1 MGFQVSPGV
10 NVSEVDLTGI
20 IPAVSTTE
28 GAMAGWF
35 RWGPAEERTLI
46 SSEEE
51 LAATF
56 AEPDSTNFN
65 TFFTAANFLSYGNKL
80 FVARAIPA
88 DALNATVL
96 QNQSTTPAGGTG
108 SHSDLIKNQE
118 HHDGLTLS
126 STAAD
131 AAFIAKYP
139 GALGN
144 SLKIS
149 VCDSALAFESTFTGV
164 TNSSF
169 DTGDANTGIIANIAV
184 GSNTLVLTSKGYETG
199 DVASH
204 HAHTTRIS
212 TNLVINTAQTHFT
225 VGDTVRLGNTTLGY
239 QTVKVVAIG
248 DTSIAANTYT
258 SGNNTTE
265 WTGNVAI
272 TVDPKYRLSDTF
284 TANSTVGDGI
294 NSGGI
299 TRFWEYR
306 DNVDGAPG
314 QTEYSNNVANNTAND
329 ELHIVIADQDG
340 DITGTKGQILEVW
353 EGLSRATNAKNESGE
368 SIYYQDVIDNKSQ
381 WVWVGGAKIRATS
394 NVNTA
399 AETYS
404 NTGTGLNNY
413 VNAINPF
420 TSSFQ
425 VGSDG
430 TNPNETNIAIGQLQT
445 AVDLF
450 KSPEDVDISLVLT
463 GLSRGGT
470 NGTQWTN
477 YLIDNIA
484 DVRKDC
490 VVFTSPEKADVVNN
504 IGGEFNDVEGFA
516 DSVTPSS
523 YAVMDSGWKYRYDK
537 YNDVYRY
544 TPLNGDIAGLC
555 VRTDDIRDPWF
566 SPAGYNRG
574 VIKNV
579 IKLPY
584 NPDRADRDHL
594 YKNKV
599 NPVIT
604 QPGQGTLLFGDKTML
619 AKPSAFDRI
628 NVRRLFIVLEKAIAT
643 AAKYT
648 LFEFNDEFTR
658 AQFRNMVEPFL
669 RDVQGRRGIFDF
681 RVVCDETNNTGEVI
695 DSNRFVGDIYIK
707 PARSINFIQL
717 NFVAVRTGVEFSE
730 VVGQF

>member
-10 NVSEVDLTGI
+10 NVSEIDLTGI

-28 GAMAGWF
+28 GALAGWF
-35 RWGPAEERTLI
+35 RWGPAEERNLI

-51 LAATF
+51 LASTF
-56 AEPDSTNFN
+56 GEPDSTNFT

-88 DALNATVL
+88 DAINSTVL
-96 QNQSTTPAGGTG
+96 QNQSTVANNEVATQT
-108 SHSDLIKNQE
+108 DLIKNQE

-126 STAAD
+126 STASLS
-131 AAFIAKYP
+131 AFIAKYP
-139 GALGN
+139 GSLGN

-149 VCDSALAFESTFTGV
+149 VCDSPLAFESTFTGV
-164 TNSSF
+164 TNSSMDVAGSNNNF
-169 DTGDANTGIIANIAV
+169 VATMSV
-184 GSNTLVLTSKGYETG
+184 GSNTLLFSQTG
-199 DVASH
+199 TESGDSSGQTA
-204 HAHTTRIS
+204 HAIRVGA
-212 TNLVINTAQTHFT
+212 NLSMTTAQTVFT
-225 VGDTVRLGNTTLGY
+225 VGDTVRLGNSTIGY
-239 QTVKVVAIG
+239 QTAKIVAKSAVQAG
-248 DTSIAANTYT
+248 GSHAGGTTTFTANVSFTL
-258 SGNNTTE
+258 
-265 WTGNVAI
+265 
-272 TVDPKYRLSDTF
+272 DQKYRLSSDLS
-284 TANSTVGDGI
+284 ANSTVGDSI
-294 NSGGI
+294 NSGGV

-306 DNVDGAPG
+306 DNVDKAPG
-314 QTEYSNNVANNTAND
+314 QSDWSNNVANNTAND
-329 ELHIVIADQDG
+329 ELHIVISDEDG
-340 DITGTKGQILEVW
+340 DITGVKDNILEVW
-353 EGLSRATNAKNESGE
+353 EGLSRASDAKNESGE
-368 SIYYQDVIDNKSQ
+368 SIYYKDVIDNQSN
-381 WVWVGGAKIRATS
+381 WVWVGGTNIRATS

-399 AETYS
+399 AQTYS
-404 NTGTGLNNY
+404 NTGALLNNH
-413 VNAINPF
+413 VNAVIPF

-430 TNPNETNIAIGQLQT
+430 TNPNETSIAIGQLAS

-450 KSPEDVDISLVLT
+450 KSPEDVDISLVVA

-470 NGTQWTN
+470 NGEQWPN

-490 VVFTSPEKADVVNN
+490 VVFCSPEKADVVNN
-504 IGGEFNDVEGFA
+504 TGGESNDVKTFA
-516 DSVTPSS
+516 DSLTASS
-523 YAVMDSGWKYRYDK
+523 YAVMDSGWKYQYDK

-544 TPLNGDIAGLC
+544 IPLNGDIAGLC
-555 VRTDDIRDPWF
+555 VRTDDTRDPWF

-574 VIKNV
+574 VIKNA

-584 NPDRADRDHL
+584 NPDKADRDIL

-604 QPGQGTLLFGDKTML
+604 QPGQGTLLFGDKTL
-619 AKPSAFDRI
+619 LSKPSAFDRI

-643 AAKYT
+643 AAKFT

-695 DSNRFVGDIYIK
+695 DANRFVGDIYVK
-707 PARSINFIQL
+707 PARAINFIQL

>member
-10 NVSEVDLTGI
+10 NVSEIDLTGI

-28 GAMAGWF
+28 GALAGWF
-35 RWGPAEERTLI
+35 RWGPAEERNLI

-51 LAATF
+51 LASTF
-56 AEPDSTNFN
+56 GEPDSTNFT

-88 DALNATVL
+88 DAINSTVL
-96 QNQSTTPAGGTG
+96 QNQSTTANNEVATQT
-108 SHSDLIKNQE
+108 DLIKNQE

-126 STAAD
+126 STASLS
-131 AAFIAKYP
+131 AFIAKYP
-139 GALGN
+139 GSLGN

-149 VCDSALAFESTFTGV
+149 VCDSPLAFESTFTGV
-164 TNSSF
+164 TNSSMDVAGSNNNF
-169 DTGDANTGIIANIAV
+169 VATMSV
-184 GSNTLVLTSKGYETG
+184 GSNTLLFSQTGTESGDSSGQTS
-199 DVASH
+199 
-204 HAHTTRIS
+204 HAIRVGA
-212 TNLVINTAQTHFT
+212 NLSMTTAQTVFT
-225 VGDTVRLGNTTLGY
+225 VGDTVRLGNSTIGY
-239 QTVKVVAIG
+239 QTAKIVAKSAVQAG
-248 DTSIAANTYT
+248 GSHAGGTTTFTANVSFTL
-258 SGNNTTE
+258 
-265 WTGNVAI
+265 
-272 TVDPKYRLSDTF
+272 DQKYRLSSDLS
-284 TANSTVGDGI
+284 ANSTVGDSI
-294 NSGGI
+294 NSGGV

-306 DNVDGAPG
+306 DNVDKAPG
-314 QTEYSNNVANNTAND
+314 QSDWSNNVANNTAND
-329 ELHIVIADQDG
+329 ELHIVISDEDG
-340 DITGTKGQILEVW
+340 DITGVKDNILEVW
-353 EGLSRATNAKNESGE
+353 EGLSRASDAKNESGE
-368 SIYYQDVIDNKSQ
+368 SIYYKDVIDNQSN
-381 WVWVGGAKIRATS
+381 WVWVGGTNIRATS

-399 AETYS
+399 AQTYS
-404 NTGTGLNNY
+404 NTGALLNNH
-413 VNAINPF
+413 VNAVIPF

-430 TNPNETNIAIGQLQT
+430 TNPNETSIAIGQLAS

-450 KSPEDVDISLVLT
+450 KSPEDVDISLVVA

-470 NGTQWTN
+470 NGEQWPN

-490 VVFTSPEKADVVNN
+490 VVFCSPEKADVVNN
-504 IGGEFNDVEGFA
+504 TGGESNDVKTFA
-516 DSVTPSS
+516 DSLTPSS
-523 YAVMDSGWKYRYDK
+523 YAVMDSGWKYQYDK

-544 TPLNGDIAGLC
+544 IPLNGDIAGLC
-555 VRTDDIRDPWF
+555 VRTDDTRDPWF

-574 VIKNV
+574 VIKNA

-584 NPDRADRDHL
+584 NPDKADRDIL

-604 QPGQGTLLFGDKTML
+604 QPGQGTLLFGDKTL
-619 AKPSAFDRI
+619 LSKPSAFDRI

-643 AAKYT
+643 AAKFT

-695 DSNRFVGDIYIK
+695 DANRFVGDIYVK
-707 PARSINFIQL
+707 PARAINFIQL

>member
-10 NVSEVDLTGI
+10 NVSEIDLTGI

-28 GAMAGWF
+28 GALAGWF
-35 RWGPAEERTLI
+35 RWGPAEERNLI

-51 LAATF
+51 LVSTF
-56 AEPDSTNFN
+56 GEPDSTNFN

-80 FVARAIPA
+80 FVARAIPT
-88 DALNATVL
+88 DAINSTVL
-96 QNQSTTPAGGTG
+96 QNQSTVANNQVATQT
-108 SHSDLIKNQE
+108 DLIKNSE

-126 STAAD
+126 STASLAS
-131 AAFIAKYP
+131 FIAKYP
-139 GALGN
+139 GSLGN
-144 SLKIS
+144 SLKVS
-149 VCDSALAFESTFTGV
+149 VCDSALAFEDTFTGV
-164 TNSSF
+164 TNSSM
-169 DTGDANTGIIANIAV
+169 DVNGSNNGVTATMAV
-184 GSNTLVLTSKGYETG
+184 GSNTLILSQSGSESGDSASQTG
-199 DVASH
+199 NVI
-204 HAHTTRIS
+204 RIGA
-212 TNLVINTAQTHFT
+212 NLAMTTAQTVFT
-225 VGDTVRLGNTTLGY
+225 VGDTVRLGNSTIGY
-239 QTVKVVAIG
+239 QHAKIVAKSAVQAG
-248 DTSIAANTYT
+248 GNHDSGTTTFTANVSFTL
-258 SGNNTTE
+258 
-265 WTGNVAI
+265 
-272 TVDPKYRLSDTF
+272 DQKYRLS
-284 TANSTVGDGI
+284 TAMSSNSTVGDSI
-294 NSGGI
+294 NSGGV
-299 TRFWEYR
+299 TRFWEFK
-306 DNVDGAPG
+306 DNVDKAPG
-314 QTEYSNNVANNTAND
+314 QSEWSNNVANNTAND
-329 ELHIVIADQDG
+329 ELHIVVTDEDG
-340 DITGTKGQILEVW
+340 LITGVKDNILEVW
-353 EGLSRATNAKNESGE
+353 EGLSRASDAKNESGE
-368 SIYYQDVIDNKSQ
+368 SIFWKDVIDNQSN
-381 WVWVGGAKIRATS
+381 WLWVGGAELRATS

-399 AETYS
+399 AQTYS
-404 NTGTGLNNY
+404 NTGANLNNH
-413 VNAINPF
+413 VKAVTPF

-430 TNPNETNIAIGQLQT
+430 TNPNETSIAIGQLAS

-450 KSPEDVDISLVLT
+450 KNPADVDVSLILT

-470 NGTQWTN
+470 NGEQWPN
-477 YLIDNIA
+477 YLIDNIS
-484 DVRKDC
+484 DQRKDC
-490 VVFTSPEKADVVNN
+490 VVFLSPEKADVVNN
-504 IGGEFNDVEGFA
+504 QGGESNDVKTFA
-516 DSVTPSS
+516 DSMSPSS
-523 YAVMDSGWKYRYDK
+523 YAVMDSGWKYQYDK

-544 TPLNGDIAGLC
+544 VPLNGDIAGLC
-555 VRTDDIRDPWF
+555 VRTDDTRDPWF

-584 NPDRADRDHL
+584 NPDKADRDIL

-604 QPGQGTLLFGDKTML
+604 QPGQGTLLFGDKTLL

-707 PARSINFIQL
+707 PARAINFIQL

-730 VVGQF
+730 VVGSF

>member
-28 GAMAGWF
+28 GALAGWF
-35 RWGPAEERTLI
+35 RWGPAEERSLI

-51 LAATF
+51 LASTF
-56 AEPDSTNFN
+56 GEPDSTNFV

-80 FVARAIPA
+80 YVARAIPS
-88 DALNATVL
+88 DAINSTVL
-96 QNQSTTPAGGTG
+96 QNQSTVANNEVASQT
-108 SHSDLIKNQE
+108 DLIKNSE

-164 TNSSF
+164 TNSSMDVAGSNNGF
-169 DTGDANTGIIANIAV
+169 VATMSV
-184 GSNTLVLTSKGYETG
+184 GSNTLLFSQSGSESG
-199 DVASH
+199 D
-204 HAHTTRIS
+204 S
-212 TNLVINTAQTHFT
+212 TAQAENTIRVGANLAMTTAQTVFT
-225 VGDTVRLGNTTLGY
+225 VGDTVRLGNSTIGY
-239 QTVKVVAIG
+239 QTAKIVAKSAVQAGATFADG
-248 DTSIAANTYT
+248 DTTFLANVSFTL
-258 SGNNTTE
+258 
-265 WTGNVAI
+265 
-272 TVDPKYRLSDTF
+272 DQKYRLSSDLS
-284 TANSTVGDGI
+284 ANSTVGDSI
-294 NSGGI
+294 NSGGV

-306 DNVDGAPG
+306 DNIDKAPG
-314 QTEYSNNVANNTAND
+314 QTDWSNNVANNTAND
-329 ELHIVIADQDG
+329 ELHIVISDEDG
-340 DITGTKGQILEVW
+340 QITGVKDNILEVW
-353 EGLSRATNAKNESGE
+353 EGLSRASDAKNESGE
-368 SIYYQDVIDNKSQ
+368 SIYYKDVIDNQSN
-381 WVWVGGAKIRATS
+381 WVWVGGTDIRATS

-404 NTGTGLNNY
+404 NTGANLNNY
-413 VNAINPF
+413 VNSVIPF

-430 TNPNETNIAIGQLQT
+430 TNPNETSIAIGQLAL

-450 KSPEDVDISLVLT
+450 KSPEDVDISLVVA

-470 NGTQWTN
+470 NGEQWPN

-490 VVFTSPEKADVVNN
+490 VVFCSPEKADVVNN
-504 IGGEFNDVEGFA
+504 TGGEFNDVATFA
-516 DSVTPSS
+516 GSLTPSS
-523 YAVMDSGWKYRYDK
+523 YAVMDSGWKYQYDK

-544 TPLNGDIAGLC
+544 IPLNGDIAGLC

-574 VIKNV
+574 VLKNV

-584 NPDRADRDHL
+584 NPDKADRDHL

-604 QPGQGTLLFGDKTML
+604 QPGQGTLLFGDKTLL

-643 AAKYT
+643 AAKFT

-658 AQFRNMVEPFL
+658 AQFRSLVEPFL

-681 RVVCDETNNTGEVI
+681 RVVCDETNNTAEVI
-695 DSNRFVGDIYIK
+695 DTNRFVGDIFIK
-707 PARSINFIQL
+707 PARAINFIQL

-730 VVGQF
+730 VTGQF

>member
-10 NVSEVDLTGI
+10 NVSEIDLTGI

-28 GAMAGWF
+28 GALAGWF
-35 RWGPAEERTLI
+35 RWGPAEERNLI

-51 LAATF
+51 LASTF
-56 AEPDSTNFN
+56 GEPDSTNFT

-88 DALNATVL
+88 DAINSTVL
-96 QNQSTTPAGGTG
+96 QNQSTTANNEVATQT
-108 SHSDLIKNQE
+108 DLIKNQE

-126 STAAD
+126 STASLS
-131 AAFIAKYP
+131 AFIAKYP
-139 GALGN
+139 GSLGN

-149 VCDSALAFESTFTGV
+149 VCDSPLAFESTFTGV
-164 TNSSF
+164 TNSSMDVAGSNNNF
-169 DTGDANTGIIANIAV
+169 VATMSV
-184 GSNTLVLTSKGYETG
+184 GSNTLLFSQTGTESGDSSGQTS
-199 DVASH
+199 
-204 HAHTTRIS
+204 HAIRVGA
-212 TNLVINTAQTHFT
+212 NLSMTTAQTVFT
-225 VGDTVRLGNTTLGY
+225 VGDTLRLGNSTIGY
-239 QTVKVVAIG
+239 QTAKIVAKSAVQAG
-248 DTSIAANTYT
+248 GSHAGGTTTFTANVSFTL
-258 SGNNTTE
+258 
-265 WTGNVAI
+265 
-272 TVDPKYRLSDTF
+272 DQKYRLSSDLS
-284 TANSTVGDGI
+284 ANSTVGDSI
-294 NSGGI
+294 NSGGV

-306 DNVDGAPG
+306 DNVDKAPG
-314 QTEYSNNVANNTAND
+314 QSDWSNNVANNTAND
-329 ELHIVIADQDG
+329 ELHIVISDEDG
-340 DITGTKGQILEVW
+340 DITGVKDNILEVW
-353 EGLSRATNAKNESGE
+353 EGLSRASDAKNESGE
-368 SIYYQDVIDNKSQ
+368 SIYYKDVIDNQSN
-381 WVWVGGAKIRATS
+381 WVWVGGTNIRATS

-399 AETYS
+399 AQTYS
-404 NTGTGLNNY
+404 NTGALLNNH
-413 VNAINPF
+413 VNAVIPF

-430 TNPNETNIAIGQLQT
+430 TNPNETSIAIGQLAS

-450 KSPEDVDISLVLT
+450 KSPEDVDISLVVA

-470 NGTQWTN
+470 NGEQWPN

-490 VVFTSPEKADVVNN
+490 VVFCSPEKADVVNN
-504 IGGEFNDVEGFA
+504 TGGESNDVKTFA
-516 DSVTPSS
+516 DSLTPSS
-523 YAVMDSGWKYRYDK
+523 YAVMDSGWKYQYDK

-544 TPLNGDIAGLC
+544 IPLNGDTAGLC

-574 VIKNV
+574 VMKNV

-584 NPDRADRDHL
+584 NPDKADRDIL

-604 QPGQGTLLFGDKTML
+604 QPGQGTLLFGDKTL
-619 AKPSAFDRI
+619 LSKPSAFDRI

-643 AAKYT
+643 AAKFT

-707 PARSINFIQL
+707 PARAINFIQL

>member
-10 NVSEVDLTGI
+10 NVSEIDLTGI

-28 GAMAGWF
+28 GALAGWF
-35 RWGPAEERTLI
+35 RWGPAEERSLI

-51 LAATF
+51 LASTF
-56 AEPDSTNFN
+56 GEPDSTNFT

-88 DALNATVL
+88 DAINSTVL
-96 QNQSTTPAGGTG
+96 QNQSTVANNEVATQT
-108 SHSDLIKNQE
+108 DLIKNQE

-126 STAAD
+126 STASLS
-131 AAFIAKYP
+131 AFIAKYP
-139 GALGN
+139 GSLGN

-149 VCDSALAFESTFTGV
+149 VCDSPLAFESTFTGV
-164 TNSSF
+164 TNSSMDVAGSNNNF
-169 DTGDANTGIIANIAV
+169 VATMSV
-184 GSNTLVLTSKGYETG
+184 GSNTLLFSQTG
-199 DVASH
+199 TESGDSSGQTA
-204 HAHTTRIS
+204 HAIRVGA
-212 TNLVINTAQTHFT
+212 NLSMTTAQTVFT
-225 VGDTVRLGNTTLGY
+225 VGDTVRLGNSTIGY
-239 QTVKVVAIG
+239 QTAKIVAKSAVQAG
-248 DTSIAANTYT
+248 GSHAGGTTTFTANVSFTL
-258 SGNNTTE
+258 
-265 WTGNVAI
+265 
-272 TVDPKYRLSDTF
+272 DQKYRLSSDLS
-284 TANSTVGDGI
+284 ANSTVGDSI
-294 NSGGI
+294 NSGGV

-306 DNVDGAPG
+306 DNVDKAPG
-314 QTEYSNNVANNTAND
+314 QSDWSNNVANNTAND
-329 ELHIVIADQDG
+329 ELHIVISDEDG
-340 DITGTKGQILEVW
+340 DITGVKDNILEVW
-353 EGLSRATNAKNESGE
+353 EGLSRASDAKNESGE
-368 SIYYQDVIDNKSQ
+368 SIYYKDVIDNQSN
-381 WVWVGGAKIRATS
+381 WVWVGGTNIRATS

-399 AETYS
+399 AQTYS
-404 NTGTGLNNY
+404 NTGALLNNH
-413 VNAINPF
+413 VNAVIPF

-430 TNPNETNIAIGQLQT
+430 TNPNETSIAIGQLAS

-450 KSPEDVDISLVLT
+450 KSPEDVDISLVVA

-470 NGTQWTN
+470 NGEQWPN

-490 VVFTSPEKADVVNN
+490 VVFCSPEKADVVNN
-504 IGGEFNDVEGFA
+504 TGGESNDVKTFA
-516 DSVTPSS
+516 DSLTASS
-523 YAVMDSGWKYRYDK
+523 YAVMDSGWKYQYDK

-544 TPLNGDIAGLC
+544 IPLNGDIAGLC
-555 VRTDDIRDPWF
+555 VRTDDTRDPWF

-574 VIKNV
+574 VIKNA

-584 NPDRADRDHL
+584 NPDKADRDIL

-604 QPGQGTLLFGDKTML
+604 QPGQGTLLFGDKTL
-619 AKPSAFDRI
+619 LSKPSAFDRI

-643 AAKYT
+643 AAKFT

-695 DSNRFVGDIYIK
+695 DANRFVGDIYVK
-707 PARSINFIQL
+707 PARAINFIQL

>member
-10 NVSEVDLTGI
+10 NVSEIDLTGI

-28 GAMAGWF
+28 GALAGWF
-35 RWGPAEERTLI
+35 RWGPAEERNLI

-51 LAATF
+51 LASTF
-56 AEPDSTNFN
+56 GEPDSTNFT

-88 DALNATVL
+88 DAINSTVL
-96 QNQSTTPAGGTG
+96 QNQSTTANNEVATQT
-108 SHSDLIKNQE
+108 DLIKNQE

-126 STAAD
+126 STASLS
-131 AAFIAKYP
+131 AFIAKYP
-139 GALGN
+139 GSLGN

-149 VCDSALAFESTFTGV
+149 VCDSPLAFESTFTGV
-164 TNSSF
+164 TNSSMDVAGSNNNF
-169 DTGDANTGIIANIAV
+169 VATMSV
-184 GSNTLVLTSKGYETG
+184 GSNTLLFSQTGTESGDSSGQTS
-199 DVASH
+199 
-204 HAHTTRIS
+204 HAIRVGA
-212 TNLVINTAQTHFT
+212 NLSMTTAQTVFT
-225 VGDTVRLGNTTLGY
+225 VGDTVRLGNSTIGY
-239 QTVKVVAIG
+239 QTAKIVAKSAVQAG
-248 DTSIAANTYT
+248 GSHAGGTTTFTANVSFTL
-258 SGNNTTE
+258 
-265 WTGNVAI
+265 
-272 TVDPKYRLSDTF
+272 DQKYRLSSDLS
-284 TANSTVGDGI
+284 ANSTVGDSI
-294 NSGGI
+294 NSGGV

-306 DNVDGAPG
+306 DNVDKAPG
-314 QTEYSNNVANNTAND
+314 QSDWSNNVANNTAND
-329 ELHIVIADQDG
+329 ELHIVISDEDG
-340 DITGTKGQILEVW
+340 DITGVKDNILEVW
-353 EGLSRATNAKNESGE
+353 EGLSRASDAKNESGE
-368 SIYYQDVIDNKSQ
+368 SIYYKDVIDNQSN
-381 WVWVGGAKIRATS
+381 WVWVGGTNIRATS

-399 AETYS
+399 AQTYS
-404 NTGTGLNNY
+404 NTGALLNNH
-413 VNAINPF
+413 VNAVIPF

-430 TNPNETNIAIGQLQT
+430 TNPNETSIAIGQLAS

-450 KSPEDVDISLVLT
+450 KSPEDVDISLVVA

-470 NGTQWTN
+470 NGEQWPN

-490 VVFTSPEKADVVNN
+490 VVFCSPEKADVVNN
-504 IGGEFNDVEGFA
+504 TGGESNDVKTFA
-516 DSVTPSS
+516 DSLTPSS
-523 YAVMDSGWKYRYDK
+523 YAVMDSGWKYQYDK

-544 TPLNGDIAGLC
+544 IPLNGDIAGLC
-555 VRTDDIRDPWF
+555 VRTDDTRDPWF

-574 VIKNV
+574 VIKNA

-584 NPDRADRDHL
+584 NPDKADRDIL

-604 QPGQGTLLFGDKTML
+604 QPGQGTILFGDKTLL

-628 NVRRLFIVLEKAIAT
+628 NVRRLFIVLEKAIST

-695 DSNRFVGDIYIK
+695 DTNRFVGDIYVK
-707 PARSINFIQL
+707 PARAINFIQL

>member
-10 NVSEVDLTGI
+10 NVSEIDLTGI

-28 GAMAGWF
+28 GALAGWF
-35 RWGPAEERTLI
+35 RWGPAEERNLI

-51 LAATF
+51 LASTF
-56 AEPDSTNFN
+56 GEPDSTNFT

-88 DALNATVL
+88 DAINSTVL
-96 QNQSTTPAGGTG
+96 QNQSTVANNEVATQT
-108 SHSDLIKNQE
+108 DLIKNSE

-126 STAAD
+126 STASLS
-131 AAFIAKYP
+131 AFIAKYP
-139 GALGN
+139 GSLGN

-149 VCDSALAFESTFTGV
+149 VCDSPLAFESTFTGV
-164 TNSSF
+164 TNSSMDVAGSNNNF
-169 DTGDANTGIIANIAV
+169 VATMSV
-184 GSNTLVLTSKGYETG
+184 GSNTLLFSQTG
-199 DVASH
+199 TESGDSSGQTA
-204 HAHTTRIS
+204 HAIRVGA
-212 TNLVINTAQTHFT
+212 NLSMTTAQTVFT
-225 VGDTVRLGNTTLGY
+225 VGDTVRLGNSTIGY
-239 QTVKVVAIG
+239 QTAKIVAKSAVQAG
-248 DTSIAANTYT
+248 GSHAGGTTTFTANVSFTL
-258 SGNNTTE
+258 
-265 WTGNVAI
+265 
-272 TVDPKYRLSDTF
+272 DQKYRLSSDLS
-284 TANSTVGDGI
+284 ANSTVGDSI
-294 NSGGI
+294 NSGGV

-306 DNVDGAPG
+306 DNVDKAPG
-314 QTEYSNNVANNTAND
+314 QSDWSNNVANNTAND
-329 ELHIVIADQDG
+329 ELHIVISDEDG
-340 DITGTKGQILEVW
+340 DITGVKDNILEVW
-353 EGLSRATNAKNESGE
+353 EGLSRASDAKNESGE
-368 SIYYQDVIDNKSQ
+368 SIYYKDVIDNQSN
-381 WVWVGGAKIRATS
+381 WVWVGGTNIRATS

-399 AETYS
+399 AQTYS
-404 NTGTGLNNY
+404 NTGALLNNH
-413 VNAINPF
+413 VNAVIPF

-430 TNPNETNIAIGQLQT
+430 TNPNETSIAIGQLAS

-450 KSPEDVDISLVLT
+450 KSPEDVDISLVVA

-470 NGTQWTN
+470 NGEQWPN

-490 VVFTSPEKADVVNN
+490 VVFCSPEKADVVNN
-504 IGGEFNDVEGFA
+504 TGGESNDVKTFA
-516 DSVTPSS
+516 DSLTPSS
-523 YAVMDSGWKYRYDK
+523 YAVMDSGWKYQYDK

-544 TPLNGDIAGLC
+544 IPLNGDIAGLC
-555 VRTDDIRDPWF
+555 VRTDDTRDPWF

-574 VIKNV
+574 VIKNA

-584 NPDRADRDHL
+584 NPDKADRDIL

-604 QPGQGTLLFGDKTML
+604 QPGQGTLLFGDKTL
-619 AKPSAFDRI
+619 LSKPSAFDRI

-643 AAKYT
+643 AAKFT

-695 DSNRFVGDIYIK
+695 DANRFVGDIYVK
-707 PARSINFIQL
+707 PARAINFIQL

>member
-10 NVSEVDLTGI
+10 SVSEVDLTGI

-35 RWGPAEERTLI
+35 RWGPAEERNLI

-56 AEPDSTNFN
+56 GEPDSTNFT
-65 TFFTAANFLSYGNKL
+65 TFFTAANFLGYGNKL
-80 FVARAIPA
+80 YVARAIPA
-88 DALNATVL
+88 DAINATVL
-96 QNQSTTPAGGTG
+96 QTQATVANNAVAGQT
-108 SHSDLIKNQE
+108 DLIKNQE

-126 STAAD
+126 STAALS
-131 AAFIAKYP
+131 AFIAKYP

-164 TNSSF
+164 TNSSMNVN
-169 DTGDANTGIIANIAV
+169 ASNTGFVASIAV
-184 GSNTLVLTSKGYETG
+184 GSSTLLFSQSGVEE
-199 DVASH
+199 D
-204 HAHTTRIS
+204 
-212 TNLVINTAQTHFT
+212 TNSSAQATHVIRVGANLSMTTAQTVFT
-225 VGDTVRLGNTTLGY
+225 VGDTVRLGNTSIGY
-239 QTVKVVAIG
+239 QTAKIIAKSAVQAG
-248 DTSIAANTYT
+248 ASFADSDT
-258 SGNNTTE
+258 
-265 WTGNVAI
+265 
-272 TVDPKYRLSDTF
+272 TF
-284 TANSTVGDGI
+284 TANVSFTLDQKFRLSSDFSCNNSVGDGI
-294 NSGGI
+294 NSGGV
-299 TRFWEYR
+299 TRFWEHR
-306 DNVDGAPG
+306 DNVDKAPG

-329 ELHIVIADQDG
+329 ELHIVISDEDG
-340 DITGTKGQILEVW
+340 DITGIKGEILEVF
-353 EGLSRATNAKNESGE
+353 EGLSRATDAKNESGE
-368 SIYYQDVIDNKSQ
+368 SIYYKDVIDNQSN
-381 WVWVGGAKIRATS
+381 WVWVGGTEIRATS

-404 NTGTGLNNY
+404 NTATGLNNY
-413 VNAINPF
+413 VNTVIPF

-430 TNPNETNIAIGQLQT
+430 TNPNETSIAIGQLAS

-450 KSPEDVDISLVLT
+450 KSSEDVDVSLIVA

-470 NGTQWTN
+470 NGEQWAN

-484 DVRKDC
+484 ETRKDC
-490 VVFTSPEKADVVNN
+490 VVFCSPEKADVVNN
-504 IGGEFNDVEGFA
+504 TGGEANDVKTFA
-516 DSVTPSS
+516 DSLTSTS
-523 YAVMDSGWKYRYDK
+523 YGVMDSGWKYQYDK

-544 TPLNGDIAGLC
+544 IPLNGDTAGLC

-574 VIKNV
+574 VMKNV

-584 NPDRADRDHL
+584 NPDKADRDIL

-604 QPGQGTLLFGDKTML
+604 QPGQGTILFGDKTLL

-628 NVRRLFIVLEKAIAT
+628 NVRRLFIVLEKAIST

-695 DSNRFVGDIYIK
+695 DSNRFVGDIYVK
-707 PARSINFIQL
+707 PARAINFIQL

-730 VVGQF
+730 VVGKF

>member
-10 NVSEVDLTGI
+10 NVSEIDLTGI

-28 GAMAGWF
+28 GALAGWF
-35 RWGPAEERTLI
+35 RWGPAEERSLI

-51 LAATF
+51 LASTF
-56 AEPDSTNFN
+56 GEPDSTNFT

-88 DALNATVL
+88 DAINSTVL
-96 QNQSTTPAGGTG
+96 QNQSTVANNEVATQT
-108 SHSDLIKNQE
+108 DLIKNSE

-126 STAAD
+126 STASLS
-131 AAFIAKYP
+131 AFIAKYP
-139 GALGN
+139 GSLGN

-149 VCDSALAFESTFTGV
+149 VCDSPLAFESTFTGV
-164 TNSSF
+164 TNSSMDVAGSNNNF
-169 DTGDANTGIIANIAV
+169 VATMSV
-184 GSNTLVLTSKGYETG
+184 GSNTLLFSQTG
-199 DVASH
+199 TESGDSSGQTA
-204 HAHTTRIS
+204 HAIRVGA
-212 TNLVINTAQTHFT
+212 NLSMTTAQTVFT
-225 VGDTVRLGNTTLGY
+225 VGDTVRLGNSTIGY
-239 QTVKVVAIG
+239 QTAKIVAKSAVQAG
-248 DTSIAANTYT
+248 GSHAGGTTTFTANVSFTL
-258 SGNNTTE
+258 
-265 WTGNVAI
+265 
-272 TVDPKYRLSDTF
+272 DQKYRLSSDLS
-284 TANSTVGDGI
+284 ANSTVGDSI
-294 NSGGI
+294 NSGGV

-306 DNVDGAPG
+306 DNVDAAPG
-314 QTEYSNNVANNTAND
+314 QTDWSNNVANNTAND
-329 ELHIVIADQDG
+329 ELHIVISDEDG
-340 DITGTKGQILEVW
+340 DITGVKDNILEVW
-353 EGLSRATNAKNESGE
+353 EGLSRASDAKNESGE
-368 SIYYQDVIDNKSQ
+368 SIYYKDVIDNQSN
-381 WVWVGGAKIRATS
+381 WVWVGGTNIRATS

-399 AETYS
+399 AQTYS
-404 NTGTGLNNY
+404 NTGALLNNH
-413 VNAINPF
+413 VNAVIPF

-430 TNPNETNIAIGQLQT
+430 TNPNETSIAIGQLAS

-450 KSPEDVDISLVLT
+450 KSPEDVDISLVVA

-470 NGTQWTN
+470 NGEQWPN

-490 VVFTSPEKADVVNN
+490 VVFCSPEKADVVNN
-504 IGGEFNDVEGFA
+504 TGGESNDVKTFA
-516 DSVTPSS
+516 DSLTASS
-523 YAVMDSGWKYRYDK
+523 YAVMDSGWKYQYDK

-544 TPLNGDIAGLC
+544 IPLNGDIAGLC

-574 VIKNV
+574 VIKNA

-584 NPDRADRDHL
+584 NPDKADRDIL

-604 QPGQGTLLFGDKTML
+604 QPGQGTLLFGDKTL
-619 AKPSAFDRI
+619 LSKPSAFDRI

-643 AAKYT
+643 AAKFT

-695 DSNRFVGDIYIK
+695 DSNRFVGDIYVK
-707 PARSINFIQL
+707 PARAINFIQL